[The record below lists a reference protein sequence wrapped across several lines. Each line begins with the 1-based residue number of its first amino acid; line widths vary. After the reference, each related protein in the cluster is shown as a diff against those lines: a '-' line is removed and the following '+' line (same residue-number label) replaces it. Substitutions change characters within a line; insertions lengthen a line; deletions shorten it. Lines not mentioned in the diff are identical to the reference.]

1 MSASHSLDEWTRL
14 GGVIVR
20 GEEGPA
26 YRGVGIYGKQTG
38 LLVRPR
44 APLFYLRLS
53 PPPADTHCSS
63 SQLDLAPLLLLQVPV
78 LLLPWLLKLLVPEQQ
93 RPLLASA
100 SILRLLVLPSLV
112 VVVTPR
118 AWSGSAR
125 AGSSGRLV

>member
-1 MSASHSLDEWTRL
+1 MSGRGLVASSS
-14 GGVIVR
+14 VVK
-20 GEEGPA
+20 EGPA

-38 LLVRPR
+38 LPMRPR

-100 SILRLLVLPSLV
+100 LILRLLVLPPLV